1 VLAAD
6 AGEDRR
12 YVAVSRVE
20 RVAELAVMPANSGQ
34 APLQRRDACRLRA
47 VAGADVSSAGGDSA
61 DVSSAGMDAAVGAGG
76 EIQPDRLWV
85 GRSCEKPWR
94 RCRTVAFSGTRGHWI
109 LGLSCCIISGL
120 IHNFWE

>member
-85 GRSCEKPWR
+85 GRQLRKALAALSD
-94 RCRTVAFSGTRGHWI
+94 CRIFWDSRSLDSRDFPVA
-109 LGLSCCIISGL
+109 
-120 IHNFWE
+120 